1 MIVRGLSARN
11 RPLTRHDTPP
21 GIIHRTFRDPCGHGV
36 GAALIGGLF
45 FSALATGEP
54 ARPDRVTSQIRQA
67 LVSQEHSSG
76 EVNRLMA
83 ELGRCDIHQ
92 PDLSLVPADCGGRV
106 SVTDRGS
113 PTNALATV
121 RAEVF
126 VSGFVKTLWWIV
138 GALAAVLCLL
148 PARRGGP

>member
-1 MIVRGLSARN
+1 M
-11 RPLTRHDTPP
+11 
-21 GIIHRTFRDPCGHGV
+21 